1 MHHFLKTL
9 EIPGAGPAAA
19 AALVEAG
26 IVGPATILAATT
38 EKLSATLGPKTGANL
53 YTNLRSALQTIT
65 EMRLMQASSMMPRG
79 VGDTKLTSLFAAQ
92 ADPRQWS
99 SVAAPDGWTEDSFRA
114 FLTEFPNYVEWR
126 SKELG
131 SIPYPIMSGAV
142 QVPDSTKV
150 ICVTG
155 FRDIDLEK
163 RAERKG
169 YKLVTVFTKRV
180 SILLVPDGPVKE
192 SEKVKAARAAALP
205 ILSRS
210 QFVAQYLA

>member
-1 MHHFLKTL
+1 
-9 EIPGAGPAAA
+9 
-19 AALVEAG
+19 
-26 IVGPATILAATT
+26 
-38 EKLSATLGPKTGANL
+38 
-53 YTNLRSALQTIT
+53 
-65 EMRLMQASSMMPRG
+65 MMPRG
-79 VGDTKLTSLFAAQ
+79 VGDTKLTSLFAVQ

-99 SVAAPDGWTEDSFRA
+99 GLKAPDGWTEESFRA

-126 SKELG
+126 STELG
-131 SIPYPIMSGAV
+131 GIPYPIMSAALSGAAISAAANGV
-142 QVPDSTKV
+142 V
-150 ICVTG
+150 CVTG
-155 FRDIDLEK
+155 FRDADLEK

-192 SEKVKAARAAALP
+192 SEKVKAARTAAVP